1 MKRSMA
7 VAAFAV
13 LGVLMG
19 GCSSPPEVVPSK
31 GVRPPTSMDQVQIY
45 QKPPQK
51 YEILGTIVEPITQDM
66 RWNGDETPGF
76 KKLLTAASAKGANG
90 ILLQADEGEYSGKAL
105 ARYNG
110 VWYQVPIRRQPA
122 DAVVVKAIYKLEE
135 TK

>member
-66 RWNGDETPGF
+66 RH
-76 KKLLTAASAKGANG
+76 AAKEWVGWH
-90 ILLQADEGEYSGKAL
+90 
-105 ARYNG
+105 R
-110 VWYQVPIRRQPA
+110 
-122 DAVVVKAIYKLEE
+122 
-135 TK
+135 